1 MLTLKDTASNISK
14 LRSQRFLNAR
24 VALKKA
30 VDVLV
35 KKYNVRRIM
44 LIGSLLDKE
53 RFGFHSDIDL
63 CIEGLS
69 DKLYFKAVGELL
81 LTSDEFEI
89 DIIPFENLPPE
100 MRELIKRGEVI
111 YEKG

>member
-1 MLTLKDTASNISK
+1 MVTLKDTASNISA
-14 LRSQRFLNAR
+14 LRSHRFLKAR
-24 VALKKA
+24 AALKKA
-30 VDVLV
+30 VNVLV
-35 KKYNVRRIM
+35 NKYNVRKIM

-63 CIEGLS
+63 CVEGLP

-81 LTSDEFEI
+81 LTADEFEI
-89 DIIPFENLPPE
+89 DIIPFETLPPDT
-100 MRELIKRGEVI
+100 RELMKRGEVI

>member
-1 MLTLKDTASNISK
+1 MVTVKNTASTISA
-14 LRSQRFLNAR
+14 LRSQRFLQAR
-24 VALKKA
+24 AALKKA

-35 KKYNVRRIM
+35 EKYNVSKIM
-44 LIGSLLDKE
+44 LIGSLLDRE

-63 CIEGLS
+63 CVEGLP

-81 LTSDEFEI
+81 LTADEFEI
-89 DIIPFENLPPE
+89 DIIPFENLPQN
-100 MRELIKRGEVI
+100 MKDLMKRGKVI